1 MILVKIYDYSLS
13 TLAVLQAL
21 TNSDDKTMVTAT
33 TATFLY
39 DFFLQKDRESEACS
53 FRKMCKFQK
62 K

>member
-39 DFFLQKDRESEACS
+39 DFFLQKEWFSSILPVGFTESGGE
-53 FRKMCKFQK
+53 
-62 K
+62 